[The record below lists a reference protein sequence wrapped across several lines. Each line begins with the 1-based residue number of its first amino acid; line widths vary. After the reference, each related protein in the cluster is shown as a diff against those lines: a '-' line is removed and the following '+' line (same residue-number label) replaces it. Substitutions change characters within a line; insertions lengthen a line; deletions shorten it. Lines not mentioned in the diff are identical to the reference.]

1 MQEKKKIEL
10 KFFDYEAFKTLIF
23 EIEQNID
30 INESIL
36 EISTLYKDLKLEK
49 DKEIK
54 DLIEKNKEY
63 EQKMNIIN
71 EEIDN
76 LKKEINNL
84 NQTHAE
90 EIDNLKDDLMKKL
103 II

>member
-1 MQEKKKIEL
+1 
-10 KFFDYEAFKTLIF
+10 
-23 EIEQNID
+23 
-30 INESIL
+30 
-36 EISTLYKDLKLEK
+36 
-49 DKEIK
+49 
-54 DLIEKNKEY
+54 
-63 EQKMNIIN
+63 MNIIN